1 MRKMIVVAVRE
12 YQAAVKTKAFI
23 LSLIAMPILWGG
35 GIVVQFAVRDKVD
48 TKDKRVAILD
58 YSTEL
63 YDTVAAAAQA
73 RNEKDIFAGEGGARK
88 QVKPRFVIQRAEA
101 TTEDPAQ
108 TRLALSE
115 RVRKKAP
122 DDIMAFVIIGPDVLK
137 PGSDPARAAIDYH
150 SNSPTYDDIQN
161 WIAQPLNDRI
171 QQLRLQAANLDA
183 GVVAAVTKRIPVANL
198 GLVSKDEAGNI
209 TKAEQ
214 TNEIANIFVPM
225 GLMMLMLMVVM
236 VGASP
241 LVQSALEEKTL
252 RIAEVLLGSIPPF
265 ELMMGKLIGMVGVS
279 LTIVTVYLVGAFYAI
294 HRAGFGSFFPAHV
307 IWWFILFQALA
318 VLMYGALFIAVGSA
332 VSDMKEAQS
341 LVTPVM
347 LIAVSPMFVWLN
359 VVKEPSSS
367 FALAMSLI
375 PPATPMLMI
384 IRQAVPPGIPTW
396 QPALGI
402 LLVLLT
408 TIACVF
414 AAGRIFRVGIL
425 MQGKGAKVG
434 EMMRWVFRG

>member
-12 YQAAVKTKAFI
+12 YLAAVKSKAFI
-23 LSLIAMPILWGG
+23 VSMVALPFIWGG
-35 GIVVQFAVRDKVD
+35 GIVIQVAMRNKVD
-48 TKDKRVAILD
+48 TKDKRIAVLD
-58 YSTEL
+58 YTNQL
-63 YDTVAAAAQA
+63 YDSVAAAANE
-73 RNEKDIFAGEGGARK
+73 RNSKEIFEGEGELRK
-88 QVKPRFVIQRAEA
+88 QVKPRFVLEKAEA
-101 TTEDPAQ
+101 SSADAAK
-108 TRLALSE
+108 TRLSLSE
-115 RVRKKAP
+115 RVRK
-122 DDIMAFVIIGPDVLK
+122 DEILAFVIVGPDVLK
-137 PGSDPARAAIDYH
+137 PGADPALAAIDYH
-150 SNSPTYDDIQN
+150 SNSPTYDDIQH
-161 WIAQPLNDRI
+161 WISEPLNSEI
-171 QQLRLQAANLDA
+171 QQLRLKAANLDA
-183 GVVAAVTKRIPVANL
+183 GVVAAATRRIPVGNL

-209 TKAEQ
+209 TKAER

-241 LVQSALEEKTL
+241 LVQSVLEEKTL
-252 RIAEVLLGSIPPF
+252 RIAEVLLGSLPPF
-265 ELMMGKLIGMVGVS
+265 QLMMGKLLGMVGVS

-294 HRAGFGSFFPAHV
+294 HQAGFGSFFPAHV
-307 IWWFILFQALA
+307 IWWFVVFQALA
-318 VLMYGALFIAVGSA
+318 VIMYGSLFIAAGAA

-341 LVTPVM
+341 LITPIMV
-347 LIAVSPMFVWLN
+347 IAISPMFVWLN

-367 FALAMSLI
+367 FALAISLI
-375 PPATPMLMI
+375 PPATPMLMT

-396 QPALGI
+396 QPVLGI